1 MFFFLNERPFQGS
14 ILRKKKIP
22 KLLEMTS
29 LWPKISRVARENIN
43 KDIRPSQ
50 GIAYW
55 CTGQFKWV
63 MNILSASLCY
73 SIKKKSLQLHLE
85 WHR

>member
-14 ILRKKKIP
+14 ILSKTNSQVARNDLP
-22 KLLEMTS
+22 MA
-29 LWPKISRVARENIN
+29 KISRVARENIN

-55 CTGQFKWV
+55 CTGQFKWI

-73 SIKKKSLQLHLE
+73 SIKKKSLQLYLK